1 MTASYHGISRRG
13 ALLAGGA
20 ALLAPLVARAQTRKT
35 ISLVCAF
42 PAGSGADVLVRF
54 YAEKLQSV
62 TGQTVIVDNRT
73 GAAGNIAAEHTMR
86 AAPDGSTLLIHSGNS
101 LAGNVWLMK
110 NPPLNPAV
118 DLRTVALL
126 HDLSFLFVVRADSPY
141 QSVDDLVADQKAKG
155 DAGSYATSTVS
166 GIVMTEEFKQLA
178 GIETQMI
185 RYTATAESVND
196 LLAGHVDFGSYDPAF
211 SLAQQNAGRMRIL
224 ASCHPTRVPGMPD
237 VPTLTE
243 LGYDIS
249 QPGWWGVIAPKDLPD
264 DLAQEINAQFLQVL
278 EDPET
283 RAFIE
288 QAGSSVR
295 TSTVEEAQNMME
307 ESIVEWKRL
316 VQISGI
322 EPT

>member
-307 ESIVEWKRL
+307 KSIVEWKRL